1 MNRCDNAVTGN
12 GAASAPRSSE
22 APADRESIRAS
33 SHGAG
38 TNGDGRPEANH
49 SLQRFSETRAAYA
62 VSVPALRRAVV
73 AFAEA
78 QGATPMA
85 LGSIGLAVGEALNN
99 IVIHAYRDDLVP
111 GSMTVDAHRELAH
124 LAVAVID
131 EGRGFEPRTDSPGLG
146 LGMPVIASLA
156 ATLSVA
162 PAGTSDR
169 SGTIVLMGFA
179 LN

>member
-1 MNRCDNAVTGN
+1 MDRRDERVRIN

-22 APADRESIRAS
+22 ARADLDAMSAS

-38 TNGDGRPEANH
+38 TNGDGRPEANY

-62 VSVPALRRAVV
+62 INVPALRRAVV
-73 AFAEA
+73 AFAEV

-85 LGSIGLAVGEALNN
+85 LGSIEQAVGEALNN

-111 GSMTVDAHRELAH
+111 GSMTVAAHRELAH

-146 LGMPVIASLA
+146 LGMPVIAALA

-162 PAGTSDR
+162 AAGTSDR

>member
-1 MNRCDNAVTGN
+1 MNTGLDNHAELLSG
-12 GAASAPRSSE
+12 GE
-22 APADRESIRAS
+22 
-33 SHGAG
+33 GW
-38 TNGDGRPEANH
+38 PEVNY
-49 SLQRFSETRAAYA
+49 SLQRFSETRPAYA
-62 VSVPALRRAVV
+62 LNVPALRRAVV
-73 AFAEA
+73 AFAAA

-99 IVIHAYRDDLVP
+99 IVTHAYRDDAAP

-124 LAVAVID
+124 LAVAVTD
-131 EGRGFEPRTDSPGLG
+131 GGRGFEPRADSPGLG

-162 PAGTSDR
+162 ATDASDR
-169 SGTIVLMGFA
+169 PGTIVLMGFA